1 MPAEFASIM
10 YAFMGLPLLAILVFT
25 LAKDKLGDR
34 FVLTAG
40 YVVGLVQVLSSVVVM
55 ALLLQYNKGFI
66 NFSQFWNMTENANAA
81 YFSAD
86 IFSVV
91 ALFSVGVVTFAS
103 FFTARTMIKDKAF
116 NFANVMMLLV
126 LGMNGIALVTDLF
139 SLYVFLEI
147 TGIASYVLIAIY
159 RDNNGLE
166 GGFKYLMMS
175 AIASAFILGGL
186 ALLMSNLGSLKFE
199 AVAQMFVAWDEVA
212 NPIMVLISL
221 VMMVIG
227 FAIKSGLVPFHAWLP
242 DAYQGAPAPV
252 SIMLG
257 GIVTKMAGVFAIIR
271 LLGDISINQPII
283 NTCLM
288 VFALISIFY
297 GAIAAVGQNDFK
309 RILAYSS
316 ISQIGYIILAI
327 TTGSVIGYIGAVFH
341 FLNHAT
347 FKTTLFVDAAAVE
360 QTTGTTDINE
370 LGGLQKQ
377 MPFTGVSSII
387 AFLSAAG
394 IPPLAG
400 FWSKLLII
408 IAVWQSFGAAIAI
421 LALVASIF
429 TAAYFLRLQHSVFF
443 GPVNE
448 KWAEIKEAVKGFK
461 VTEIALT
468 ALTIGFGILFPV
480 ILLVLQSYG
489 II

>member
-1 MPAEFASIM
+1 MPASFASIM
-10 YAFMGLPLLAILVFT
+10 YAFMGLPLIAIVFFT
-25 LAKDKLGDR
+25 LVKDKLQDK
-34 FVLTAG
+34 FILTAG
-40 YVVGLVQVLSSVVVM
+40 YIVGLVQAIAAIISII
-55 ALLLQYNKGFI
+55 LLLQYNKGFI
-66 NFSQFWNMTENANAA
+66 NFSQFWNMSVNENAA

-86 IFSVV
+86 VFSIV
-91 ALFSVGVVTFAS
+91 ALFCVGMVTFAS
-103 FFTARTMIKDKAF
+103 FYTAQTMIKDKAF
-116 NFANVMMLLV
+116 NFANVMMILV

-139 SLYVFLEI
+139 SLYVFLEV
-147 TGIASYVLIAIY
+147 TGIASYVLISVF

-186 ALLMSNLGSLKFE
+186 ALLMTGSGSLKFV
-199 AVAQMFVAWDEVA
+199 AVAEMFATWETVT
-212 NPIMVLISL
+212 NPIL
-221 VMMVIG
+221 VMVSLAMLVIG

-257 GIVTKMAGVFAIIR
+257 GIVTKMAGVFALIR
-271 LLGDISINQPII
+271 LLGDISISQPIV
-283 NTCLM
+283 NTTLM

-297 GAIAAVGQNDFK
+297 GAIAAVGQHDFK

-316 ISQIGYIILAI
+316 ISQMGYIILAI
-327 TTGSVIGYIGAVFH
+327 TCGSVIGYVGAILH
-341 FLNHAT
+341 FFNHAT
-347 FKTTLFVDAAAVE
+347 FKTTLFVNSAAVE
-360 QTTGTTDINE
+360 QQTGTSNIDE

-377 MPFTGVSSII
+377 MPVTGVSSIL

-408 IAVWQSFGAAIAI
+408 IAVWQNFGAVIAI

-448 KWAEIKEAVKGFK
+448 KWTEIKEAVKGFK
-461 VTEIALT
+461 LTEIALSVIT
-468 ALTIGFGILFPV
+468 VACGILFPV
-480 ILLVLQSYG
+480 LLLILQSYG
-489 II
+489 IL